1 MFLNLA
7 PDRVEIK
14 LELDELI
21 GLAARA
27 GFAGIDLPL
36 EQVATMPDV
45 DAVAAE
51 MRAVGLRWGGF
62 ELPLDFRRDQ
72 ATYDQQFERLKK
84 WIMIAERLRCDRCYS
99 SAVPGHNEKDYR
111 ANFQHH
117 VRRLRPVV
125 QLLAAHGIRLGM
137 EFIGPKT
144 LLDTFRYPFIH
155 TLNGMLELCEAVAP
169 SSQPGM
175 VGVLLDCYHWWTSGA
190 TEADLLT
197 LLSNEKI
204 VYVHVNDGR
213 AGRRRDEQ
221 LDLERTLPCET
232 GLINSAVFMRAL
244 KTLGYDGPV
253 TAEPFDA
260 ELKGKPP
267 AIIAAR
273 VAASI
278 RKMIACAE

>member
-14 LELDELI
+14 LGLDELI
-21 GLAARA
+21 GLASRH

-36 EQVATMPDV
+36 QQVATMPDP
-45 DAVAAE
+45 DMVAGM
-51 MRAVGLRWGGF
+51 MRAAGLRWGGF

-72 ATYDQQFERLKK
+72 AAYDQQFERLKK
-84 WIMIAERLRCDRCYS
+84 WVVIAERLRCDRCYS
-99 SAVPGHNEKDYR
+99 SAVPGHNELDYR
-111 ANFQHH
+111 ANFHHH
-117 VRRLRPVV
+117 VNRLQPVV
-125 QLLAAHGIRLGM
+125 QLLASHGIRLGM

-144 LLDTFRYPFIH
+144 LRETFRYPFIH
-155 TLNGMLELCEAVAP
+155 TINGMLELCEAIAP

-190 TEADLLT
+190 TEADLLE

-204 VYVHVNDGR
+204 VNVHVNDGR
-213 AGRRRDEQ
+213 AGRSRDEQ

-232 GLINSAVFMRAL
+232 GLIDSAAFMRAL
-244 KTLGYDGPV
+244 RTLGYDGPV

-267 AIIAAR
+267 DIIAAR

-278 RKMIACAE
+278 RKMIAFA